1 MRYRT
6 FQLFNFSTFQLL
18 QTAAIGLLLGR
29 AWQHIFWDA
38 PYRELLWDEYWM
50 KDIVGQVLGLSWSE
64 YVSNPLYDERIQIFT
79 QGLGWF
85 YVISAMAAL
94 GIQWFPRLARSVLNT
109 SGLAIFLLS
118 LIAWKEY
125 SWQIGQLLEYS
136 LQWATPLLLAA
147 SSKRSIPEK
156 WIRYA
161 SRAAISAT
169 FIGHGLYAAGYYPVP
184 GNFIEMTM
192 RSLSIGEDAART
204 FLFGIGILDIL
215 AALGVI
221 WPVRFKTTIFAY
233 LILWGLLTSL
243 ARVWGYFSID
253 FFENW
258 WQMWIHELLMR
269 FPHFLV
275 PWFLWRTELKSLGL
289 KS

>member
-6 FQLFNFSTFQLL
+6 FQLFNFSSFQLL
-18 QTAAIGLLLGR
+18 QTAAVGLLLGR

-50 KDIVGQVLGLSWSE
+50 KDIVAQILGLSWSE

-79 QGLGWF
+79 QGIGWF
-85 YVISAMAAL
+85 YVISALAAV
-94 GIQWFPRLARSVLNT
+94 GIHWFPRLARGILNV
-109 SGLAIFLLS
+109 SGCALFLLA

-147 SSKRSIPEK
+147 SSKGSIPEK

-161 SRAAISAT
+161 TRTAISAT
-169 FIGHGLYAAGYYPVP
+169 FIGHGLYAIGYYPVP

-192 RSLSIGEDAART
+192 RSLGIAEDAAKM
-204 FLFGIGILDIL
+204 FLFSIGILDIL

-221 WPVRFKTTIFAY
+221 WPGRFKTAIFAY

-243 ARVWGYFSID
+243 ARVWSYFSID

-258 WQMWIHELLMR
+258 WQMWIHELLIR
-269 FPHFLV
+269 FPHFLL
-275 PWFLWRTELKSLGL
+275 PWFLWRKELESLGL